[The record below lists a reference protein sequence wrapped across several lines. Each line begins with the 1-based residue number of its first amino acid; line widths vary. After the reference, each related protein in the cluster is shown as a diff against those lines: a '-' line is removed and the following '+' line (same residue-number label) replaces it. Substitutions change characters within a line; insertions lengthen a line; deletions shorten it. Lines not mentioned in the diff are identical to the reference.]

1 MQIFMLQPSDVGPT
15 SLADTTSAR
24 RYRYVAHVVFTSAR
38 RRRVYWDVML
48 CVKHCTCRV
57 RFEPERTGTPFLF
70 FFWSPER
77 RSGPFR
83 HIAAKCRF
91 HLNKSE
97 KFALFGSKMPS
108 ASGGGASPPLPA
120 DQGLCPWTPLGAPP
134 PDPHI
139 CSRSCARHILSVP
152 VLFLTGNEPCV
163 HVKFRPSLLYTKT
176 AIFYRHKVK
185 SELVNS
191 WTPCSLY
198 EGWLYCQH
206 HAH

>member
-1 MQIFMLQPSDVGPT
+1 MSKR
-15 SLADTTSAR
+15 R
-24 RYRYVAHVVFTSAR
+24 RYRYVAHVVLTSAR

-83 HIAAKCRF
+83 HIAAKFGF

-108 ASGGGASPPLPA
+108 ASGGGLRPPYQLTRGSAPGPRWGHRPQTPIYARAPA
-120 DQGLCPWTPLGAPP
+120 L
-134 PDPHI
+134 
-139 CSRSCARHILSVP
+139 
-152 VLFLTGNEPCV
+152 
-163 HVKFRPSLLYTKT
+163 
-176 AIFYRHKVK
+176 AIFLAFRFFFLQETNPVYM
-185 SELVNS
+185 
-191 WTPCSLY
+191 
-198 EGWLYCQH
+198 
-206 HAH
+206 